1 MEEDTVS
8 DMCRWIFMGFKKE
21 KNIIP
26 RFMRAARL
34 GGVPDLGSPCWSCQ
48 DGQVRTL
55 MMMLME
61 EKEAVLLTSGFSWP
75 ELARRVVETE

>member
-1 MEEDTVS
+1 
-8 DMCRWIFMGFKKE
+8 
-21 KNIIP
+21 
-26 RFMRAARL
+26 MRAARL
-34 GGVPDLGSPCWSCQ
+34 GGVPDLGSPCWDCQ

-61 EKEAVLLTSGFSWP
+61 KEAVLLTRGFSWP

>member
-1 MEEDTVS
+1 MDFHEIQE
-8 DMCRWIFMGFKKE
+8 RKKQ
-21 KNIIP
+21 IVP

-34 GGVPDLGSPCWSCQ
+34 GGVPDLGSPCWGCQ
-48 DGQVRTL
+48 DGQIRTL

-61 EKEAVLLTSGFSWP
+61 EKYAVLLTRGFSWP